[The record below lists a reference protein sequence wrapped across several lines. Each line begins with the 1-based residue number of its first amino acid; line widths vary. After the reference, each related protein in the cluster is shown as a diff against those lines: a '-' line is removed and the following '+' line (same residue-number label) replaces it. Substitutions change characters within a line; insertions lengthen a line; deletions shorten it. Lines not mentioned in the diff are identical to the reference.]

1 MTVGGSKH
9 QAEEPALCLTRCED
23 PLESFNRVQYKVT
36 FSSDQPVSPWGGLTR
51 DGQAKGRATVLQEFS
66 HKGMFPRKQG

>member
-1 MTVGGSKH
+1 MTAGGSKH
-9 QAEEPALCLTRCED
+9 QAEEPVLRLTRCED

-36 FSSDQPVSPWGGLTR
+36 FSSDQSVRGLGEDR
-51 DGQAKGRATVLQEFS
+51 PDGEAKGRSTVLQEFS